1 MSQHSF
7 QGALAH
13 PPPRLLPFAS
23 SSPNDDDDD
32 YSLTL
37 PSPAPTRGP
46 QRSRT
51 AADLPLLFNRTQS
64 SSPTGSS
71 TFLPFL
77 RPQSTT
83 SQSISPGSVAASH
96 INVKVEPGEPT
107 TTVKRKLATTST
119 TVDRLAS
126 WFEGSSEP
134 VNITLIPSPSPR
146 KEKLNPVDEMGPMS
160 TPMHDDF
167 ADTFTTRR
175 NNNPKRP
182 SMSDPSTSTSR
193 FSFFRRSAVVSQP
206 SQQDI
211 ASAND
216 ELAQLNIQEALFPH
230 GHPDEFSPA
239 VFKNLQLNAEGTL
252 RRFQQAYIEQLKAL
266 KSAISTKNVQA
277 DELEAAQTRN
287 EHLKLQLQDMAERA
301 AEQERQIAE
310 LNAQLL
316 QQQRSSL
323 ETHQSQQR
331 SIRIVGQ
338 ECAQPDDA
346 HAQVSKR
353 RNRSS
358 DVSTLGGGSE
368 AGSDVSS
375 VVSVFS
381 EALSV
386 APSSAATS
394 VVSAANNGGAYARD
408 NCPRCHGLSES
419 EAWDVIGMMKMEST
433 VLKQRIAQLESAQDD
448 ALDFLSGLKLS

>member
-1 MSQHSF
+1 MSQDSF

-13 PPPRLLPFAS
+13 PSPRLLPFAS
-23 SSPNDDDDD
+23 SSPEDNGDD

-37 PSPAPTRGP
+37 PSPAPTIGRGH

-51 AADLPLLFNRTQS
+51 AAELPPLFNRTQS
-64 SSPTGSS
+64 SSPTRSS

-77 RPQSTT
+77 RPQST
-83 SQSISPGSVAASH
+83 SQSTSPGSAAASH
-96 INVKVEPGEPT
+96 TIDAEVEHGEST
-107 TTVKRKLATTST
+107 TTAKRKSTTT

-134 VNITLIPSPSPR
+134 VNITLLPSPSPR
-146 KEKLNPVDEMGPMS
+146 KEKLNPVDEMGPM
-160 TPMHDDF
+160 PMDGDF
-167 ADTFTTRR
+167 TDTFTTR
-175 NNNPKRP
+175 NNYNPKRP
-182 SMSDPSTSTSR
+182 SMSGPGTSTSR
-193 FSFFRRSAVVSQP
+193 FSFFRRPAAVSQP
-206 SQQDI
+206 SQQDG
-211 ASAND
+211 ASASD

-239 VFKNLQLNAEGTL
+239 AFKNLQLNAEGTL
-252 RRFQQAYIEQLKAL
+252 RRFQQAYVEQLKAL
-266 KSAISTKNVQA
+266 KSAISSKNVQA

-301 AEQERQIAE
+301 TEQERQIAE
-310 LNAQLL
+310 LKTQLL

-323 ETHQSQQR
+323 ETSQSQQR
-331 SIRIVGQ
+331 SIRMVGQ
-338 ECAQPDDA
+338 ESELDDA
-346 HAQVSKR
+346 HARVSRR

-358 DVSTLGGGSE
+358 DVSTLGVGSE

-381 EALSV
+381 EALSA

-394 VVSAANNGGAYARD
+394 VVTAPSNGVEYARD

>member
-1 MSQHSF
+1 MS
-7 QGALAH
+7 G
-13 PPPRLLPFAS
+13 
-23 SSPNDDDDD
+23 
-32 YSLTL
+32 
-37 PSPAPTRGP
+37 
-46 QRSRT
+46 
-51 AADLPLLFNRTQS
+51 
-64 SSPTGSS
+64 
-71 TFLPFL
+71 
-77 RPQSTT
+77 
-83 SQSISPGSVAASH
+83 
-96 INVKVEPGEPT
+96 
-107 TTVKRKLATTST
+107 
-119 TVDRLAS
+119 
-126 WFEGSSEP
+126 
-134 VNITLIPSPSPR
+134 
-146 KEKLNPVDEMGPMS
+146 
-160 TPMHDDF
+160 
-167 ADTFTTRR
+167 
-175 NNNPKRP
+175 
-182 SMSDPSTSTSR
+182 PSTSTSR

-230 GHPDEFSPA
+230 GHQDEFSPA

-310 LNAQLL
+310 LKAQLL

-323 ETHQSQQR
+323 ETHQSQQQ
-331 SIRIVGQ
+331 SIRMVGQ
-338 ECAQPDDA
+338 ECEQPDDA

-408 NCPRCHGLSES
+408 NCRCHGLSES